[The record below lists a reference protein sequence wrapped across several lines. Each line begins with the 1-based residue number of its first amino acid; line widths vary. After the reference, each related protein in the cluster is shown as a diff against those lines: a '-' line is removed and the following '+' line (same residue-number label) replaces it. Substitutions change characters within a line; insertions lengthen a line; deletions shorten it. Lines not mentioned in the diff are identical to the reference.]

1 MSTTITQK
9 AISMKRLLPLAAA
22 AALTWA
28 AAAHAAAPGI
38 TGTSTANSATFH
50 LTAADAFINQP
61 DGNQVYSWGYG
72 CAAGSTPDFVPHEL
86 TTALAAIPGGG
97 GTPPTCSTMQIPGPT
112 LVVTE
117 GQTVTVTLTNSLPT
131 AAGNTSIL
139 FPGFN
144 VSAGTTA
151 APAGGASATITSA
164 SESGNMVTITAANT
178 FAAGDQ
184 VTVTGVTA
192 PAATIV
198 SASADASGNV
208 TITTTAPTGFTAGT
222 SVTVAL
228 TTASSPYSGTF
239 TIATVPTATT
249 FTYLDPAA
257 AGAAADTGGG
267 TATGASAAYNGT
279 FTITGVSST
288 TFQYTVAA
296 IGLANASGG
305 SATVPAGAQINPGS
319 GGVVGLLTQ
328 EAAPGGSVTYTFVAS
343 APGTHAYYSGTQGD
357 LQIEMG
363 MYGALIVLPST
374 IPTACTGPLPKQNMA
389 AQTYWK
395 EPNFR
400 LANAT
405 GGAGAAYNHAKTCYD
420 REYLFQWSEM
430 DLNIHRQALAQVTA
444 KGACTAGAIGCKLE
458 VPTEPYHPGY
468 FLINGRSMPDDM
480 DPNYD
485 GVYPHQP
492 YNGNP
497 HMHPGEQVLLR
508 VIGQGRWQHPF
519 HEHANH
525 VRILARDGNLVLT
538 PDGQALAGLL
548 MFNTDTTPGQ
558 AFDGIFY
565 FSGRGLNWD
574 MFGHNPTSKDPLGD
588 PPCTADAYG
597 YNTGFGPMDTTYA
610 GPAAAGVTQ
619 AVNYYEWCQ
628 DHNKPVEANPFG
640 DVPSGGPATLPNPN
654 IFANGAWY
662 GGTPYFG
669 PDATLRAD
677 TTLRNDN
684 NPAGQGCVTGTT
696 VAAPAGTNPTPNCSN
711 LQPSNIQANPA
722 NERGWAFMWHSHNER
737 EITTNNVFPGGQLMM
752 MLVDSREFVI
762 DESQ

>member
-1 MSTTITQK
+1 
-9 AISMKRLLPLAAA
+9 MKRLLPLAAA
-22 AALTWA
+22 AALMWA

-38 TGTSTANSATFH
+38 SGTSAPGTASAATFN
-50 LTAADAFINQP
+50 LTAQDAFINQP

-86 TTALAAIPGGG
+86 TLALAAIPGGG
-97 GTPPTCSTMQIPGPT
+97 GTPPSCSTMQIPGPT

-117 GQTVTVTLTNSLPT
+117 GATVNVTLTNHLPT

-139 FPGFN
+139 FPDFKL
-144 VSAGTTA
+144 
-151 APAGGASATITSA
+151 TS
-164 SESGNMVTITAANT
+164 TC
-178 FAAGDQ
+178 
-184 VTVTGVTA
+184 
-192 PAATIV
+192 
-198 SASADASGNV
+198 
-208 TITTTAPTGFTAGT
+208 
-222 SVTVAL
+222 
-228 TTASSPYSGTF
+228 
-239 TIATVPTATT
+239 
-249 FTYLDPAA
+249 AA
-257 AGAAADTGGG
+257 A
-267 TATGASAAYNGT
+267 
-279 FTITGVSST
+279 
-288 TFQYTVAA
+288 QQ
-296 IGLANASGG
+296 GLMAC
-305 SATVPAGAQINPGS
+305 
-319 GGVVGLLTQ
+319 
-328 EAAPGGSVTYTFVAS
+328 EAAPGGSVTYTFTAT

-363 MYGALIVLPST
+363 MYGALIVLPSA
-374 IPTACTGPLPKQNMA
+374 IPTACTGPLPTQNVA

-395 EPNFR
+395 ETNFR
-400 LANAT
+400 LANAA
-405 GGAGAAYNHAKTCYD
+405 GGKGAAYNHGKTCYD

-538 PDGQALAGLL
+538 PDGAALAGLL

-574 MFGHNPTSKDPLGD
+574 MFGHNPTSKDPLGNVS
-588 PPCTADAYG
+588 CTPDAYG
-597 YNTGFGPMDTTYA
+597 YNTGFPSTDATYSSTT
-610 GPAAAGVTQ
+610 PNAAAAQ

-696 VAAPAGTNPTPNCSN
+696 VVTAPAGTNPTPNCSN